1 MFPFR
6 HIICSQNEHAQFQRS
21 FPPSK
26 PFLSTVFPISI
37 NGNFNPSSCSGQK
50 PWILPWFL
58 PPSHKPHI
66 QSISKFCQLYF
77 QNISRIQ
84 PLIQPLVITSTATTL
99 AQTITQITGASP
111 SAFGALKLHWSMS
124 AVLQTWQACPCP
136 ETLHLLF
143 LLLRKPLC
151 TDACTAHSLASFR
164 SYSDGTPQWALPWP
178 FSSAVLPPCPPTA
191 YFPILALLSL
201 ITTWYYK
208 YFCYLCVNCLPL

>member
-111 SAFGALKLHWSMS
+111 SPLVRLNCTGPCLLSFKHGRPAPAQRPCICCFFFSESPS
-124 AVLQTWQACPCP
+124 AQMPARPT
-136 ETLHLLF
+136 
-143 LLLRKPLC
+143 LLLPSGLIQMVLLSEPSPG
-151 TDACTAHSLASFR
+151 HSHLQFSL
-164 SYSDGTPQWALPWP
+164 PALP
-178 FSSAVLPPCPPTA
+178 LPTSPSLL
-191 YFPILALLSL
+191 YFP
-201 ITTWYYK
+201 
-208 YFCYLCVNCLPL
+208 